1 MGWERKNEPTIH
13 RTFLTLIS
21 YVWILH
27 VTVQQAYARVTG
39 PALGTL
45 LKTPRRLMQT
55 IILSRFG
62 ENRSRGSTTSVFST
76 VGVTTKET
84 NDAL

>member
-1 MGWERKNEPTIH
+1 MGWDRKNEPTIH

-27 VTVQQAYARVTG
+27 VTVQQAYARFTG
-39 PALGTL
+39 PTLGTL

-55 IILSRFG
+55 LIISFWRKEITGLDNFRFLYCRRYY
-62 ENRSRGSTTSVFST
+62 ERNQ
-76 VGVTTKET
+76 
-84 NDAL
+84 